1 MRFPGFWRASFSAP
15 KPNAEAV
22 ARVKDWARAT
32 LQAAPDT
39 AFAVNEIACNDPACP
54 GLETVILV
62 MEPGK
67 KNPCPEGLEGPRGGH
82 GRGRAR
88 SAVRVGT
95 REREPL

>member
-67 KNPCPEGLEGPRGGH
+67 KTRALKVSKALEAVTEEDLRG
-82 GRGRAR
+82 A
-88 SAVRVGT
+88 
-95 REREPL
+95 L